1 MHAHRCDT
9 CLPGCTITC
18 VHTHAHANAQHPAQ
32 CFGKERGGEWRGKG
46 RGLGGAGRSSSVCP
60 LGAPPGRGLLHP
72 KLGTIRASQLCGAT
86 LTEPLSGRDMVNS
99 ERRDSQPLAW
109 YAAQTG
115 DLRVPA
121 WEESRSRALPSTPA
135 CASVSALGAQGNSA
149 SSRWRPLLGCHPG
162 LWARAGQRLGQRG
175 HQSPR
180 GPAGS
185 TVCAWGWGSTVEL
198 RRAVVLP
205 PRTPSTDL

>member
-1 MHAHRCDT
+1 M
-9 CLPGCTITC
+9 
-18 VHTHAHANAQHPAQ
+18 
-32 CFGKERGGEWRGKG
+32 EGKG
-46 RGLGGAGRSSSVCP
+46 QGAVRGWQVQLSLPAG
-60 LGAPPGRGLLHP
+60 LGAPPGRGLLRP

-86 LTEPLSGRDMVNS
+86 LMEPLSGRDMVNS

-115 DLRVPA
+115 DLRFPA
-121 WEESRSRALPSTPA
+121 WEECRSRALPSTPA
-135 CASVSALGAQGNSA
+135 CASVSALGAGGDSA

-162 LWARAGQRLGQRG
+162 QWALAGQHLEQRG
-175 HQSPR
+175 HQSPH